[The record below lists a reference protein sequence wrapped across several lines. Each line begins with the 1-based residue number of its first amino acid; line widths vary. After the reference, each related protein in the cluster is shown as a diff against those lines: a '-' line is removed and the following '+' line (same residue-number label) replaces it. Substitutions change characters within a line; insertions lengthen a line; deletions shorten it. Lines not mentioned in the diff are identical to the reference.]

1 MIKNRVNFKSYAK
14 YYKDI
19 SDKTNI
25 QIRILLVCVL
35 YTKSKDKYKYMIY
48 DITSDVM
55 KFLYDDNKIEQLFN
69 FLYSNAKYKNKH
81 KFKRLVY

>member
-1 MIKNRVNFKSYAK
+1 MIR
-14 YYKDI
+14 
-19 SDKTNI
+19 

-69 FLYSNAKYKNKH
+69 FLYSNAKSENNIEYESSNNFERIKVKYKNKH